1 MHPARIK
8 LPSSPRLGAR
18 AEFRVHEPPPLPK
31 AEPRDFS
38 DRVGLAL
45 TAVVVWISAHSHFLV
60 SLCVHAAI
68 LGMLGALILSSEVAR
83 PSMGIEAFLG
93 QEDSLPID
101 FGNVGDH
108 PALKLDEPQPRDQM
122 PMIGGLNED
131 LPIAAIGAGP
141 TRAGPGSAEEG
152 DENPGGQDIEI
163 NIGFFGASAE
173 GRTFVFIV
181 DASGSMTENNRWG
194 RAISELSKSIGK
206 LKPHQQFYVYFFS
219 DADKTMRLF
228 DPRPAAGLVDAT
240 PGNKTRAQRW
250 IRGKNIRPGG
260 LTNPEIAL
268 EEALGM
274 QPDVIFLMTDGEFDD
289 PDLLIA
295 RVARLNAG
303 RTSIHTIALQHEG
316 GAETLDAI
324 AKQNRGTYKF
334 VK

>member
-8 LPSSPRLGAR
+8 LPASPRLGTR
-18 AEFRVHEPPPLPK
+18 AEFRVHEPPSAPRSE
-31 AEPRDFS
+31 ARDFS
-38 DRVGLAL
+38 ERVGLAL
-45 TAVVVWISAHSHFLV
+45 TALVAWMSTHSHFLV

-68 LGMLGALILSSEVAR
+68 CGILGALILNHEVAR

-93 QEDSLPID
+93 EEDGLPVD

-108 PALKLDEPQPRDQM
+108 PALKLDEPQPRDRL
-122 PMIGGLNED
+122 PMIGGLED
-131 LPIAAIGAGP
+131 LHVSAIGSGLM
-141 TRAGPGSAEEG
+141 RAGPGSADDG

-163 NIGFFGASAE
+163 NIGFFGTAAE

-194 RAISELSKSIGK
+194 RAITELSKSIGK

-228 DPRPAAGLVDAT
+228 DPRPPNGLVDAT

-260 LTNPEIAL
+260 LTNPEIAV

-274 QPDVIFLMTDGEFDD
+274 KPDVIFLMTDGEFDD
-289 PDLLIA
+289 PDVLIA
-295 RVARLNAG
+295 RIERLNAG
-303 RTSIHTIALQHEG
+303 RTCIHTIALQNEG
-316 GAETLDAI
+316 GAETLDTI
-324 AKQNRGTYKF
+324 AKQNRGTYRF